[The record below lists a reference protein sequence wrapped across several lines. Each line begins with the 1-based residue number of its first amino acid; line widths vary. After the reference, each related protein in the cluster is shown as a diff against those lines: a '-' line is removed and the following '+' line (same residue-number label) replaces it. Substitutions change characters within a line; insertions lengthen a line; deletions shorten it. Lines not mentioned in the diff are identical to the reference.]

1 MVDLPQLVESGA
13 EGIGLFRTELQF
25 MIASTMP
32 KMEEQEAF
40 YRNVLKQA
48 AGKPVTFRTLD
59 IGGDKVVPYF
69 RAAEEENPALG
80 WRAIRLSLDRPGLL
94 RTQLRAML
102 RASAGQELR
111 IMLPMV
117 TEVSELRTVRELLQ
131 KEIQRQAKVGEQ
143 LPRKLQFG
151 AMLEVPALL
160 WQLDE
165 LMQEVDFVS
174 VGSNDLFQF
183 AMAVDRGNARVSD
196 RFDVL
201 GRPFLRILRDIIRAG
216 DRNGTS
222 VTLCGEMAS
231 KPLSAMALL
240 GIGYRSVSMSP
251 TAVGPVKAMLL
262 ALDVDKLSATLH
274 ARLDDTKDQTPV
286 REMLVAFAAENGVP
300 V

>member
-1 MVDLPQLVESGA
+1 
-13 EGIGLFRTELQF
+13 
-25 MIASTMP
+25 
-32 KMEEQEAF
+32 
-40 YRNVLKQA
+40 
-48 AGKPVTFRTLD
+48 
-59 IGGDKVVPYF
+59 
-69 RAAEEENPALG
+69 
-80 WRAIRLSLDRPGLL
+80 
-94 RTQLRAML
+94 
-102 RASAGQELR
+102 
-111 IMLPMV
+111 MLPMV

-131 KEIQRQAKVGEQ
+131 KEIQRQSKVGEQ

-201 GRPFLRILRDIIRAG
+201 GRPFLRILRDIVRAG
-216 DRNGTS
+216 ERNDTS

-240 GIGYRSVSMSP
+240 GIGFRSVSMSP

-262 ALDVDKLSATLH
+262 ALDVDKLSAMLH
-274 ARLDDTKDQTPV
+274 ATLDDTKDQTPV
-286 REMLVAFAAENGVP
+286 RESYGFGEVQFRAFASNNIHPFANHTTIWSEGVDELATYR
-300 V
+300 

>member
-1 MVDLPQLVESGA
+1 VA
-13 EGIGLFRTELQF
+13 
-25 MIASTMP
+25 
-32 KMEEQEAF
+32 
-40 YRNVLKQA
+40 
-48 AGKPVTFRTLD
+48 
-59 IGGDKVVPYF
+59 
-69 RAAEEENPALG
+69 
-80 WRAIRLSLDRPGLL
+80 
-94 RTQLRAML
+94 QLRA
-102 RASAGQELR
+102 
-111 IMLPMV
+111 
-117 TEVSELRTVRELLQ
+117 VRDLLQ
-131 KEIQRQAKVGEQ
+131 KEIQRQSKIGEQ

-183 AMAVDRGNARVSD
+183 SMAVDRGNARVSD

-201 GRPFLRILRDIIRAG
+201 GRPFLRILRDIARAG
-216 DRNGTS
+216 LRNQTS

-240 GIGYRSVSMSP
+240 ALGYRSVSMSP

-262 ALDVDKLSATLH
+262 ALDVDKLSARLN
-274 ARLDDTKDQTPV
+274 AALDDHKDQTPL
-286 REMLVAFAAENGVP
+286 RDLLVDFARDEGVP